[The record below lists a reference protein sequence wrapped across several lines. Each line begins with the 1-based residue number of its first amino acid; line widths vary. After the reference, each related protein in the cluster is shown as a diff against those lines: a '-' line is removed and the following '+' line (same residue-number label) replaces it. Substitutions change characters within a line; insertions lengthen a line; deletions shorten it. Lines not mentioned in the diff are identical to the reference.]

1 MTTLVVTAAVV
12 ERDDTFLVTRRMKG
26 THLAGT
32 WEFPGGKCEAG
43 ESLELCLQRELREE
57 LGVACDIGVEIFT
70 VTHEYEDRCVE
81 LHFFSCSLHGEPTP
95 LLGQEMQWVARARLG
110 KLQFPPAD
118 ADLIVLLSKHV

>member
-12 ERDDTFLVTRRMKG
+12 ERDDRVLVTRRMKG

-43 ESLELCLQRELREE
+43 ESLGEGLQRELREE

-81 LHFFSCSLHGEPTP
+81 LHFFACSLHGEPTP
-95 LLGQEMQWVARARLG
+95 LLGQEMQWVARERLG
-110 KLQFPPAD
+110 ELQFPPAD